1 MDLRLPE
8 LPFPLRSY
16 GPDGHWSYEADETGG
31 DAAGVLTG
39 WAGPRQDRFVP
50 PTGEALD
57 PASDAPRLLGAP
69 EGDFQLIA
77 RVTVGFA
84 AAFDAGV
91 LYLHVG
97 ERNQEADAE
106 RLDGRAAV
114 GGGWAKLCLER
125 SPDEPTI
132 CTVVTR
138 GRSDDANAFVVDGP
152 SAWLRISRTGTAFA
166 FHASTDGEHWT
177 FVRIFSLGDE
187 ETAGA
192 ALVGFM
198 AQSPV
203 GEGCVVTY
211 ENIEFRPNWPKGLRD
226 GS

>member
-1 MDLRLPE
+1 MELKLPD
-8 LPFPLRSY
+8 LPFPLRAY
-16 GPDGHWSYEADETGG
+16 GPEADWSYED
-31 DAAGVLTG
+31 GVLTA
-39 WAGPRQDRFVP
+39 WAGARHDRFVP
-50 PTGEALD
+50 PTGHALE

-77 RVTVGFA
+77 RVKVGFA

-91 LYLHVG
+91 LYLHVT
-97 ERNQEADAE
+97 EQE
-106 RLDGRAAV
+106 
-114 GGGWAKLCLER
+114 WAKLCLEL
-125 SPDEPTI
+125 SPDTPTV

-138 GRSDDANAFVVDGP
+138 GHSDDANSFTVHGDSV
-152 SAWLRISRTGTAFA
+152 WLRISRTGKAFA

-177 FVRIFSLGDE
+177 FVRIFTLGDE
-187 ETAGA
+187 DRAGA

-203 GEGCVVTY
+203 GEGCVVSFDR
-211 ENIEFRPNWPKGLRD
+211 IEYRDSWPEGLRD

>member
-1 MDLRLPE
+1 MDVNLPQ
-8 LPFPLRSY
+8 LPFPLRTY
-16 GPDGHWSYEADETGG
+16 GPDGHWSYED
-31 DAAGVLTG
+31 GVLTG
-39 WAGPRQDRFVP
+39 WAGARQDRFVP

-57 PASDAPRLLGAP
+57 PAADAPRLLGAP

-84 AAFDAGV
+84 APFDAGV

-97 ERNQEADAE
+97 ERE
-106 RLDGRAAV
+106 
-114 GGGWAKLCLER
+114 WAKLCLER

-138 GRSDDANAFVVDGP
+138 GRSDDANSFVVDGT
-152 SAWLRISRTGTAFA
+152 SAWLRVSRTGQAFA
-166 FHASTDGEHWT
+166 FHASADGERWT

-187 ETAGA
+187 ESAGA

-211 ENIEFRPNWPKGLRD
+211 DHIGFRPNWPDGLRD

>member
-1 MDLRLPE
+1 MDLEIPE

-16 GPDGHWSYEADETGG
+16 GPDGHWSYED
-31 DAAGVLTG
+31 GVLTG
-39 WAGPRQDRFVP
+39 WAGARQDRFVP
-50 PTGEALD
+50 PTDEALD

-84 AAFDAGV
+84 GAFDAGV
-91 LYLHVG
+91 LYVHV
-97 ERNQEADAE
+97 AE
-106 RLDGRAAV
+106 RE
-114 GGGWAKLCLER
+114 WAKLCLEN
-125 SPDEPTI
+125 SPDVPTV

-138 GRSDDANAFVVDGP
+138 GHSDDANSWPVEGSSV
-152 SAWLRISRTGTAFA
+152 WLRISRTGRAFA
-166 FHASTDGEHWT
+166 FHASKDGKRWT
-177 FVRIFSLGDE
+177 FVRLFTLADE
-187 ETAGA
+187 KASGA

-198 AQSPV
+198 TQSPL

-211 ENIEFRPNWPKGLRD
+211 DGIEFRPDWPADLRD

>member
-1 MDLRLPE
+1 MDLEIPE
-8 LPFPLRSY
+8 LPFLLRSY
-16 GPDGHWSYEADETGG
+16 GPDGHWSYEDR
-31 DAAGVLTG
+31 VLSG
-39 WAGPRQDRFVP
+39 WAGARQDRFVP

-57 PASDAPRLLGAP
+57 PAADAPRLLGAP

-91 LYLHVG
+91 LYVHV
-97 ERNQEADAE
+97 AE
-106 RLDGRAAV
+106 RE
-114 GGGWAKLCLER
+114 WAKLCLEY
-125 SPDEPTI
+125 SPDVPTV

-138 GRSDDANAFVVDGP
+138 GHSDDANSFTVEGSSV
-152 SAWLRISRTGTAFA
+152 WLRISRTGRAFA
-166 FHASTDGEHWT
+166 FHASKDGKRWT
-177 FVRIFSLGDE
+177 FVRFFTLADE
-187 ETAGA
+187 KASGA

-198 AQSPV
+198 TQSPL

-211 ENIEFRPNWPKGLRD
+211 DGIEFHPDWPADLRD

>member
-1 MDLRLPE
+1 MDLNLPQ
-8 LPFPLRSY
+8 LPFPLRAY
-16 GPDGHWSYEADETGG
+16 GPDGHWSYED
-31 DAAGVLTG
+31 GVLTG
-39 WAGPRQDRFVP
+39 RAGARQDRFVP

-57 PASDAPRLLGAP
+57 PAADAPRLLGAP

-84 AAFDAGV
+84 APFDAGV

-97 ERNQEADAE
+97 ERE
-106 RLDGRAAV
+106 
-114 GGGWAKLCLER
+114 WAKLCLER

-138 GRSDDANAFVVDGP
+138 GRSDDANSFIVDGT
-152 SAWLRISRTGTAFA
+152 SAWLRISRTGQAFA
-166 FHASTDGEHWT
+166 FHASADGERWT

-187 ETAGA
+187 ESAGA

-211 ENIEFRPNWPKGLRD
+211 DHIAFRPSWPNDLRD

>member
-1 MDLRLPE
+1 MELQLPE

-16 GPDGHWSYEADETGG
+16 GPDGDWSYQD
-31 DAAGVLTG
+31 GVLTG
-39 WAGPRQDRFVP
+39 RAGARQDRFVP
-50 PTGEALD
+50 PTGHALD

-77 RVTVGFA
+77 RLTVGFE

-91 LYLHVG
+91 LYVHVG
-97 ERNQEADAE
+97 DRE
-106 RLDGRAAV
+106 
-114 GGGWAKLCLER
+114 WAKLCYER

-138 GRSDDANAFVVDGP
+138 GHSDDANSFVVPGTTV
-152 SAWLRISRTGTAFA
+152 WLRISRTGSAFA
-166 FHASTDGEHWT
+166 FHASTDGEKWT

-187 ETAGA
+187 KSAGA
-192 ALVGFM
+192 ALVGFL

-203 GEGCVVTY
+203 GEGCTVRY
-211 ENIEFRPNWPKGLRD
+211 DRIEFRPNWPRGLKD

>member
-1 MDLRLPE
+1 MELELPE
-8 LPFPLRSY
+8 LPFLLRTY
-16 GPDGHWSYEADETGG
+16 GPDGGWSYED
-31 DAAGVLTG
+31 GVLTG

-69 EGDFQLIA
+69 TGDFQLIA

-91 LYLHVG
+91 LYVHVG
-97 ERNQEADAE
+97 ER
-106 RLDGRAAV
+106 R
-114 GGGWAKLCLER
+114 WAKLCLER
-125 SPDEPTI
+125 SPDLPTV

-138 GRSDDANAFVVDGP
+138 GHSDDANSFVVDGP
-152 SAWLRISRTGTAFA
+152 SVWLRVSRTGRAFA
-166 FHASTDGEHWT
+166 FHASTDGERWT
-177 FVRIFSLGDE
+177 FVRIFSLGEGE
-187 ETAGA
+187 ESAQ

-198 AQSPV
+198 TQSPV

-211 ENIEFRPNWPKGLRD
+211 EGIRYEDHWPKGLRD

>member
-1 MDLRLPE
+1 MDIDFPE
-8 LPFPLRSY
+8 LPFPLRTY
-16 GPDGHWSYEADETGG
+16 GPDGNWSYEDGR
-31 DAAGVLTG
+31 LTG
-39 WAGPRQDRFVP
+39 WAGARQDRFVP
-50 PTGEALD
+50 PTGKSLD
-57 PASDAPRLLGAP
+57 PAADAPRLLGAP

-91 LYLHVG
+91 LYVHVG
-97 ERNQEADAE
+97 DRE
-106 RLDGRAAV
+106 
-114 GGGWAKLCLER
+114 WAKLCLER
-125 SPDEPTI
+125 SPDEATV

-138 GRSDDANAFVVDGP
+138 GHSDDANAFVVDG
-152 SAWLRISRTGTAFA
+152 SSVWLRISRTGSAFA
-166 FHASTDGEHWT
+166 FHASPDGKRWT

-187 ETAGA
+187 KSAGA

-211 ENIEFRPNWPKGLRD
+211 DGIEFRPNWPQGLRD

>member
-1 MDLRLPE
+1 MDLELPE
-8 LPFPLRSY
+8 LPFSLRTY
-16 GPDGHWSYEADETGG
+16 GPDGHWFHEG
-31 DAAGVLTG
+31 GVLTG
-39 WAGPRQDRFVP
+39 WAGARQDRFVP

-77 RVTVGFA
+77 RVTVGFG

-91 LYLHVG
+91 LYVHVG
-97 ERNQEADAE
+97 D
-106 RLDGRAAV
+106 RA
-114 GGGWAKLCLER
+114 WAKLCLEN
-125 SPDEPTI
+125 SPDVPTV

-138 GRSDDANAFVVDGP
+138 GHSDDANSFTVEGSSV
-152 SAWLRISRTGTAFA
+152 WLRISRTGRAFA
-166 FHASTDGEHWT
+166 FHASRDGKKWV
-177 FVRIFSLGDE
+177 FVRLFTLGGE
-187 ETAGA
+187 KETED

-198 AQSPV
+198 TQSPM

-211 ENIEFRPNWPKGLRD
+211 DHIEFRTDWPADLRD